1 MVSGKYSALAG
12 AISRDQAI
20 NNIAANLAN
29 VSTTGYKKAMVSF
42 ESLLRGEKQRTDANG
57 INYSRVAKSST
68 DFSAGPL
75 KDTGNPLDA
84 AIHGEGFFK
93 VMGPDGVRYTRR
105 GDFVIDENNMLRT
118 RSGLSVLDDAN
129 GEIII
134 PDAQSGR
141 VAING
146 QGGITLIT
154 GDGGE
159 APAGALG
166 IVSVNDPTL
175 LQREDETTFSLKN
188 GGQEVAIDEP
198 VVVSGSLESSNVN
211 MVEEMTQ
218 MINSYRTF
226 ETYHKVIQSYS
237 DISDKQKELGT
248 IS

>member
-42 ESLLRGEKQRTDANG
+42 ESLLKGEKQRTDAEG
-57 INYSRVAKSST
+57 INYSRVGKSST

-75 KDTGNPLDA
+75 KETGNPLDV

-93 VMGPDGVRYTRR
+93 VMGSDGVRYTRR
-105 GDFVIDENNMLRT
+105 GDLVIDQNNILRT

-134 PDAQSGR
+134 AGAQSGR
-141 VAING
+141 VSINN
-146 QGGITLIT
+146 QGGITLT
-154 GDGGE
+154 TPEGGE
-159 APAGALG
+159 AVAGQLG
-166 IVSVNDPTL
+166 IVNVNNPEL
-175 LQREDETTFSLKN
+175 LQREDETSFSLKN

-198 VVVSGSLESSNVN
+198 VIVSGSLESANVN
-211 MVEEMTQ
+211 MVEEMTD

>member
-20 NNIAANLAN
+20 NNIAENLAN

-57 INYSRVAKSST
+57 INYSRVNKNST

-75 KDTGNPLDA
+75 KDTGNPLDV

-93 VMGPDGVRYTRR
+93 IMGADGVRYTRR
-105 GDFVIDENNMLRT
+105 GDFVIDQDNILRT
-118 RSGLSVLDDAN
+118 RNGRSVLDDGNA
-129 GEIII
+129 EITI
-134 PDAQSGR
+134 PGAQSGR
-141 VAING
+141 IAIN
-146 QGGITLIT
+146 QRGGITIIT
-154 GDGGE
+154 AEGGE
-159 APAGALG
+159 TDAGQLG
-166 IVSVNDPTL
+166 IVNINDPEM
-175 LQREDETTFSLKN
+175 LQKEDETSFSLKA
-188 GGQEVAIDEP
+188 GGQEIEIDEP
-198 VVVSGSLESSNVN
+198 QIVSGSLESSNVN

-237 DISDKQKELGT
+237 DISDKQKDLGT
-248 IS
+248 VS

>member
-42 ESLLRGEKQRTDANG
+42 ESLLKGEKQRTDAEG
-57 INYSRVAKSST
+57 INYSRVGKSST

-75 KDTGNPLDA
+75 KETGNPLDV

-93 VMGPDGVRYTRR
+93 VMGSDGVRYTRR
-105 GDFVIDENNMLRT
+105 GDLVIDQNNILRT

-134 PDAQSGR
+134 AGAQSGR
-141 VAING
+141 VSINN
-146 QGGITLIT
+146 QGGITLT
-154 GDGGE
+154 TPEGGE
-159 APAGALG
+159 AVAGQLG
-166 IVSVNDPTL
+166 IVNVNNPEL
-175 LQREDETTFSLKN
+175 LQREDETSFSLKN

-198 VVVSGSLESSNVN
+198 VIVSESLESSNVN
-211 MVEEMTQ
+211 MVEEMTD

>member
-42 ESLLRGEKQRTDANG
+42 ESLLKGEKQRTDAEG
-57 INYSRVAKSST
+57 INYSRVGKSST

-75 KDTGNPLDA
+75 KETGNPLDV

-93 VMGPDGVRYTRR
+93 IMGSDGVRYTRR
-105 GDFVIDENNMLRT
+105 GDLVIDQNNILRT

-134 PDAQSGR
+134 AGAQSGR
-141 VAING
+141 VSINN
-146 QGGITLIT
+146 QGGITLT
-154 GDGGE
+154 TPEGGE
-159 APAGALG
+159 AVAGQLG
-166 IVSVNDPTL
+166 IVNVNNPEL
-175 LQREDETTFSLKN
+175 LQREDETSFSLKN

-198 VVVSGSLESSNVN
+198 VIVSGSLESSNVN
-211 MVEEMTQ
+211 MVEEMTD

>member
-42 ESLLRGEKQRTDANG
+42 ESLLRGEKQRTDAQG
-57 INYSRVAKSST
+57 INYSRVGKSTT
-68 DFSAGPL
+68 DLSAGPL
-75 KDTGNPLDA
+75 IETDNPLDA

-93 VMGPDGVRYTRR
+93 VMGPNGVRYTRR
-105 GDFVIDENNMLRT
+105 GDFVIDQNNILRT

-129 GEIII
+129 GEITIA
-134 PDAQSGR
+134 DAQTGR
-141 VAING
+141 VSINQ

-154 GDGGE
+154 ADGGE
-159 APAGALG
+159 AAVGQLG
-166 IVSVNDPTL
+166 VVNVNDPAN
-175 LQREDETTFSLKN
+175 LQREDETTFSLKA
-188 GGQEVAIDEP
+188 GGQEVAIDQP
-198 VVVSGSLESSNVN
+198 IVVSGSLESSNVN

-237 DISDKQKELGT
+237 DISDKQKDLGT
-248 IS
+248 LS

>member
-42 ESLLRGEKQRTDANG
+42 ESLLKGEKQRTDAEG
-57 INYSRVAKSST
+57 INYSRVGKSST

-75 KDTGNPLDA
+75 KETGNPLDV

-93 VMGPDGVRYTRR
+93 VMGSDGVRYTRR
-105 GDFVIDENNMLRT
+105 GDLVIDQNNILRT

-134 PDAQSGR
+134 AGAQSGR
-141 VAING
+141 VSINN
-146 QGGITLIT
+146 QGGITLT
-154 GDGGE
+154 TPEGGE
-159 APAGALG
+159 AVAGQLG
-166 IVSVNDPTL
+166 IVNVNNPEM
-175 LQREDETTFSLKN
+175 LQREDETSFSLKN

-198 VVVSGSLESSNVN
+198 VIVSGSLESSNVN
-211 MVEEMTQ
+211 MVEEMTD

-226 ETYHKVIQSYS
+226 ETYHKVIKSYS